1 MKIAFQNFVWYNYG
15 QSMRAKRGFDMRSKV
30 VKVILLITIAS
41 FCLFAYGFVSGV
53 NDVLN
58 PKASNLIKKT
68 DVVAKEKKKTGTL
81 QIVSLGDSLTRGVG
95 DKEGIGYVGRMKED
109 LQKDYKQKIAL
120 TNLAVSG
127 AKMPDLLKQ
136 IESNGAQYSIKQAD
150 VIVLTIG
157 GNDLFPGWESLGKI
171 DLETYRPD
179 TETFQNEAKKIIEEI
194 RKLNTD
200 SPIFWLGLYNPFED
214 VEDLKGSSN
223 IVVDWNASLEKLAL
237 NDKNVYI
244 TPTFDLFQNRGKDLL
259 YSDHFHPNEVG
270 YTYMAER
277 LVQNVV
283 SKLKLEQG
291 GVKWRRYFPYE
302 T

>member
-1 MKIAFQNFVWYNYG
+1 
-15 QSMRAKRGFDMRSKV
+15 MRAKRGFDMRSKV

-58 PKASNLIKKT
+58 PQASNLIKKT

-95 DKEGIGYVGRMKED
+95 DKEGIGYIGRMKED
-109 LQKDYKQKIAL
+109 LQKDYKQKVAL

-136 IESNGAQYSIKQAD
+136 MESSGAQYSIKQAD

-259 YSDHFHPNEVG
+259 YSDHFHPNEIG
-270 YTYMAER
+270 YTYMADR
-277 LVQNVV
+277 LVQNVA

-291 GVKWRRYFPYE
+291 GVK
-302 T
+302 

>member
-1 MKIAFQNFVWYNYG
+1 
-15 QSMRAKRGFDMRSKV
+15 MRSKV

-68 DVVAKEKKKTGTL
+68 DVVAKEKKKTGML

-95 DKEGIGYVGRMKED
+95 DKEGIGYIGRTKED
-109 LQKDYKQKIAL
+109 LQKDYKQKVAL

-136 IESNGAQYSIKQAD
+136 IESSGAQYSIKQAD

-171 DLETYRPD
+171 NLETYRPD

-214 VEDLKGSSN
+214 VEDLKESSN
-223 IVVDWNASLEKLAL
+223 IVVDWNASLEKLAI
-237 NDKNVYI
+237 NNKNVYI
-244 TPTFDLFQNRGKDLL
+244 IPTFDLFQNRVKDLL

-270 YTYMAER
+270 YTYMSDR
-277 LVQNVV
+277 LVQNVA

-291 GVKWRRYFPYE
+291 GVK
-302 T
+302 

>member
-1 MKIAFQNFVWYNYG
+1 MKIAFQNCVWYNYG

-30 VKVILLITIAS
+30 VKVILLITITS

-95 DKEGIGYVGRMKED
+95 DKEGIGYIGRMKED

-136 IESNGAQYSIKQAD
+136 IESSGAQYSIKQAD

-179 TETFQNEAKKIIEEI
+179 TATFQNEAKKIIEEI

-237 NDKNVYI
+237 NAKNVYI
-244 TPTFDLFQNRGKDLL
+244 TPTFDLFQNRGKELL

-270 YTYMAER
+270 YTYMADR

-291 GVKWRRYFPYE
+291 GIK
-302 T
+302 

>member
-1 MKIAFQNFVWYNYG
+1 MKIAFQNCVWYNYG

-58 PKASNLIKKT
+58 PKSSNLIKKT

-95 DKEGIGYVGRMKED
+95 DKEGIGYIGRMKED
-109 LQKDYKQKIAL
+109 LQKDYKQKVAL

-223 IVVDWNASLEKLAL
+223 IVVDWNASLEKLAI
-237 NDKNVYI
+237 NNKNVYI

-270 YTYMAER
+270 YTYMADR

-291 GVKWRRYFPYE
+291 GVK
-302 T
+302 

>member
-1 MKIAFQNFVWYNYG
+1 
-15 QSMRAKRGFDMRSKV
+15 MRAKRGFDMRSKV

-58 PKASNLIKKT
+58 PRASNLIKKT

-95 DKEGIGYVGRMKED
+95 DKEGIGYIGRMKED
-109 LQKDYKQKIAL
+109 LQKDYKQKVAL

-223 IVVDWNASLEKLAL
+223 IVVDWNASLEKLAI
-237 NDKNVYI
+237 NNKNVYI

-270 YTYMAER
+270 YTYMADR
-277 LVQNVV
+277 LIQNVV

-291 GVKWRRYFPYE
+291 GVK
-302 T
+302 

>member
-1 MKIAFQNFVWYNYG
+1 
-15 QSMRAKRGFDMRSKV
+15 MRAKRGFDMRSKV

-68 DVVAKEKKKTGTL
+68 DVVAKEKKKTGAL

-95 DKEGIGYVGRMKED
+95 DKEGIGYIGRMKED
-109 LQKDYKQKIAL
+109 LQKDYKQKVAL

-136 IESNGAQYSIKQAD
+136 MESSGAQYSIKQAD

-194 RKLNTD
+194 RKFNTD

-237 NDKNVYI
+237 NNKSVYI

-270 YTYMAER
+270 YTYMADR
-277 LVQNVV
+277 LVQNVA

-291 GVKWRRYFPYE
+291 GVK
-302 T
+302 

>member
-1 MKIAFQNFVWYNYG
+1 
-15 QSMRAKRGFDMRSKV
+15 MRAKRGFDMRSKV

-95 DKEGIGYVGRMKED
+95 DKEGIGYIGRMKED
-109 LQKDYKQKIAL
+109 LQKDYKQKVAL

-136 IESNGAQYSIKQAD
+136 MESSGAQYSIKQAD

-194 RKLNTD
+194 RKFNTD

-270 YTYMAER
+270 YTYMADR
-277 LVQNVV
+277 LVQNVA

-291 GVKWRRYFPYE
+291 GVK
-302 T
+302 

>member
-1 MKIAFQNFVWYNYG
+1 MKIAFQNCVWYNYG

-81 QIVSLGDSLTRGVG
+81 KIVSLGDSLTRGVG
-95 DKEGIGYVGRMKED
+95 DKEGIGYIGRVKED
-109 LQKDYKQKIAL
+109 LQKDYKQKVAL

-136 IESNGAQYSIKQAD
+136 MESSGAQYSIKQAD

-157 GNDLFPGWESLGKI
+157 GNDLFPGWESLGKV

-200 SPIFWLGLYNPFED
+200 NPIFWLGLYNPFED

-270 YTYMAER
+270 YTYMADR
-277 LVQNVV
+277 LVQNVA

-291 GVKWRRYFPYE
+291 GVK
-302 T
+302 

>member
-1 MKIAFQNFVWYNYG
+1 MKIAFQNCVWYNYG

-95 DKEGIGYVGRMKED
+95 DKEGIGYIGRMKED
-109 LQKDYKQKIAL
+109 LQKDYKQKVAL

-136 IESNGAQYSIKQAD
+136 IESSGAQYSIKQAD

-223 IVVDWNASLEKLAL
+223 IVVDWNASLEKLAI
-237 NDKNVYI
+237 NNKNVYI

-270 YTYMAER
+270 YTYMADR

-291 GVKWRRYFPYE
+291 GVK
-302 T
+302 

>member
-68 DVVAKEKKKTGTL
+68 DVVAKEKKKTGML

-95 DKEGIGYVGRMKED
+95 DKEGIGYIGRMKED
-109 LQKDYKQKIAL
+109 LQKDYKQKVAL

-136 IESNGAQYSIKQAD
+136 IESSGAQYSIKQAD

-277 LVQNVV
+277 LVQNVA

-291 GVKWRRYFPYE
+291 GVK
-302 T
+302 

>member
-1 MKIAFQNFVWYNYG
+1 
-15 QSMRAKRGFDMRSKV
+15 MRSKV

-58 PKASNLIKKT
+58 PKASSLIKKT

-81 QIVSLGDSLTRGVG
+81 QVVSLGDSLTRGVG
-95 DKEGIGYVGRMKED
+95 DKEGIGYIGRMKED

-136 IESNGAQYSIKQAD
+136 IESSGAQYSIKQAD

-179 TETFQNEAKKIIEEI
+179 TATFQNEAKKIIEEI

-223 IVVDWNASLEKLAL
+223 IVVDWNASLEKLAI
-237 NDKNVYI
+237 NNKNVYI

-259 YSDHFHPNEVG
+259 YSDHFHPNEGG
-270 YTYMAER
+270 YTYMADR
-277 LVQNVV
+277 LVQNVA

-291 GVKWRRYFPYE
+291 GVK
-302 T
+302 

>member
-1 MKIAFQNFVWYNYG
+1 
-15 QSMRAKRGFDMRSKV
+15 MRAKRGFDMRSKV

-58 PKASNLIKKT
+58 PRASNLIKKT

-95 DKEGIGYVGRMKED
+95 DKEGIGYIGRMKED
-109 LQKDYKQKIAL
+109 LQKDYKQQVAL

-157 GNDLFPGWESLGKI
+157 GNDLFPGWESLGKV

-223 IVVDWNASLEKLAL
+223 IVVDWNASLEKLAI
-237 NDKNVYI
+237 NNKNVYI

-270 YTYMAER
+270 YTYMADR

-291 GVKWRRYFPYE
+291 GVK
-302 T
+302 

>member
-1 MKIAFQNFVWYNYG
+1 MKIAFQNCVWYNYG

-41 FCLFAYGFVSGV
+41 FCLFAYGFVSSV

-291 GVKWRRYFPYE
+291 GVK
-302 T
+302 

>member
-1 MKIAFQNFVWYNYG
+1 MKIAFQNCVWYNYG

-95 DKEGIGYVGRMKED
+95 DKEGIGYIGRVKED
-109 LQKDYKQKIAL
+109 LQKDYKQKVAL

-136 IESNGAQYSIKQAD
+136 IESSGAQYSIKQAD

-223 IVVDWNASLEKLAL
+223 IVVDWNASLEKLAV

-270 YTYMAER
+270 YTYMADR
-277 LVQNVV
+277 LVQNIA

-291 GVKWRRYFPYE
+291 GVK
-302 T
+302 

>member
-1 MKIAFQNFVWYNYG
+1 MKIAFQNCVWYNYG

-136 IESNGAQYSIKQAD
+136 IESSGAQYSIKQAD

-223 IVVDWNASLEKLAL
+223 IVVDWNASLEKLAI
-237 NDKNVYI
+237 NNKNVYI

-270 YTYMAER
+270 YTYMADR
-277 LVQNVV
+277 LVQNVA
-283 SKLKLEQG
+283 SKLKLE
-291 GVKWRRYFPYE
+291 
-302 T
+302 

>member
-1 MKIAFQNFVWYNYG
+1 MKIAFQNCVWYNYG

-95 DKEGIGYVGRMKED
+95 DKEGIGYIGRMKED
-109 LQKDYKQKIAL
+109 LQKDYKQKVAL

-136 IESNGAQYSIKQAD
+136 MESSGAQYSIKQAD

-179 TETFQNEAKKIIEEI
+179 TETFQNEAKKIIEGI

-270 YTYMAER
+270 YTYMADR
-277 LVQNVV
+277 VVQNVA

-291 GVKWRRYFPYE
+291 GVK
-302 T
+302 

>member
-1 MKIAFQNFVWYNYG
+1 MKIAFQNCVWYNYG

-30 VKVILLITIAS
+30 VKVILLITIVS

-95 DKEGIGYVGRMKED
+95 DKEGIGYIGRMKED

-127 AKMPDLLKQ
+127 AKMPDLLNQ
-136 IESNGAQYSIKQAD
+136 MESSGAQYSIKQAD

-223 IVVDWNASLEKLAL
+223 IVVDWNASLEKLAV
-237 NDKNVYI
+237 NNKNVYI

-270 YTYMAER
+270 YTYMADR
-277 LVQNVV
+277 LVQNVA

-291 GVKWRRYFPYE
+291 GVK
-302 T
+302 

>member
-291 GVKWRRYFPYE
+291 GVK
-302 T
+302 

>member
-1 MKIAFQNFVWYNYG
+1 MKIAFQNCVWYNYG

-68 DVVAKEKKKTGTL
+68 DVVAKEKKKRGTL

-136 IESNGAQYSIKQAD
+136 IESNGAQYAIKQAD

-291 GVKWRRYFPYE
+291 GVK
-302 T
+302 

>member
-1 MKIAFQNFVWYNYG
+1 
-15 QSMRAKRGFDMRSKV
+15 MRAKRGFDMRSKV

-41 FCLFAYGFVSGV
+41 FCLFAYGFISGV

-291 GVKWRRYFPYE
+291 GVK
-302 T
+302 

>member
-1 MKIAFQNFVWYNYG
+1 MKIAFQNCVWYNYG

-81 QIVSLGDSLTRGVG
+81 KIVSLGDSLTRGVG
-95 DKEGIGYVGRMKED
+95 DKEGIGYIGRVKED
-109 LQKDYKQKIAL
+109 LQKDYKQKVAL

-136 IESNGAQYSIKQAD
+136 MESSGAQYSIKQAD

-157 GNDLFPGWESLGKI
+157 GNDLFPGWESLGKV

-179 TETFQNEAKKIIEEI
+179 TETFQNEAKKIIEKI

-223 IVVDWNASLEKLAL
+223 IVVDWDASLEKLAL

-270 YTYMAER
+270 YTYMADR
-277 LVQNVV
+277 LVQNVA

-291 GVKWRRYFPYE
+291 GVK
-302 T
+302 

>member
-1 MKIAFQNFVWYNYG
+1 VKIAFQNGVWYNYG

-30 VKVILLITIAS
+30 VKIILLITIAS

-58 PKASNLIKKT
+58 PKASNLVKKT

-95 DKEGIGYVGRMKED
+95 DKEGIGYIGRMKED
-109 LQKDYKQKIAL
+109 LQKDYKQKVAL

-136 IESNGAQYSIKQAD
+136 MESSGAQYSIKQAD

-223 IVVDWNASLEKLAL
+223 IVVDWNASLEKLAV

-270 YTYMAER
+270 YTYMADR

-291 GVKWRRYFPYE
+291 GVK
-302 T
+302 

>member
-1 MKIAFQNFVWYNYG
+1 
-15 QSMRAKRGFDMRSKV
+15 MRAKRGFDMRSKV

-68 DVVAKEKKKTGTL
+68 DVVTKEKKKTGTL

-95 DKEGIGYVGRMKED
+95 DKEGIGYIGRMKED
-109 LQKDYKQKIAL
+109 LQKDYKQKVAL

-136 IESNGAQYSIKQAD
+136 IESSGAQYSIKQAD

-223 IVVDWNASLEKLAL
+223 IVVDWNASLEKLAV
-237 NDKNVYI
+237 NNKNVYI

-259 YSDHFHPNEVG
+259 YSDHFHPNEIG
-270 YTYMAER
+270 YTYMADR

-283 SKLKLEQG
+283 SRLKLEQG
-291 GVKWRRYFPYE
+291 GVK
-302 T
+302 

>member
-1 MKIAFQNFVWYNYG
+1 MKIAFQNCVWYNYG

-95 DKEGIGYVGRMKED
+95 DKEGIGYIGRMKED
-109 LQKDYKQKIAL
+109 LQKDYKQRVAL

-136 IESNGAQYSIKQAD
+136 IESSGAQYSIKQAD

-179 TETFQNEAKKIIEEI
+179 TATFQNEAKKIIEEI

-223 IVVDWNASLEKLAL
+223 IVVDWNASLEKLAI
-237 NDKNVYI
+237 NNKNVYI

-259 YSDHFHPNEVG
+259 YSDHFHPNEIG
-270 YTYMAER
+270 YTYMADR

-291 GVKWRRYFPYE
+291 GVK
-302 T
+302 

>member
-1 MKIAFQNFVWYNYG
+1 MKIAFQNCVWYNYG

-95 DKEGIGYVGRMKED
+95 DKEGIGYIGRMKED
-109 LQKDYKQKIAL
+109 LQKDYKQKVAL

-136 IESNGAQYSIKQAD
+136 IESSGAQYSIKQAD

-179 TETFQNEAKKIIEEI
+179 TGTFQNEAKKIIEEI

-223 IVVDWNASLEKLAL
+223 IVVDWNASLEKLAI
-237 NDKNVYI
+237 NNKNVYI

-259 YSDHFHPNEVG
+259 YSDHFHPNEIG
-270 YTYMAER
+270 YTYMADR

-291 GVKWRRYFPYE
+291 GIK
-302 T
+302 

>member
-58 PKASNLIKKT
+58 PKASNLIKKN
-68 DVVAKEKKKTGTL
+68 DVVAKEKKNNGTL

-95 DKEGIGYVGRMKED
+95 DKEGIGYIGRMKES
-109 LQKDYKQKIAL
+109 LQKDYKQKVAL

-136 IESNGAQYSIKQAD
+136 IESSGAQYSIKQAD

-171 DLETYRPD
+171 DLETYRPN

-194 RKLNTD
+194 RKINTD

-223 IVVDWNASLEKLAL
+223 IVVDWNASLEKVAL

-270 YTYMAER
+270 YTYMSER

-283 SKLKLEQG
+283 SKLSLEQG
-291 GVKWRRYFPYE
+291 GVK
-302 T
+302 

>member
-1 MKIAFQNFVWYNYG
+1 VKIAFQNFVWYNYG

-291 GVKWRRYFPYE
+291 GGK
-302 T
+302 

>member
-1 MKIAFQNFVWYNYG
+1 
-15 QSMRAKRGFDMRSKV
+15 MRAKRGFDMRSKV

-68 DVVAKEKKKTGTL
+68 DVVTKEKKKTGTL

-136 IESNGAQYSIKQAD
+136 IESSGAQYSIKQAD

-291 GVKWRRYFPYE
+291 GVK
-302 T
+302 

>member
-277 LVQNVV
+277 LVRNVV

-291 GVKWRRYFPYE
+291 GVK
-302 T
+302 

>member
-1 MKIAFQNFVWYNYG
+1 MKIAFQNCVWYNYG

-95 DKEGIGYVGRMKED
+95 DKEGIGYIGRVKED
-109 LQKDYKQKIAL
+109 LQKDYKQKVAL

-136 IESNGAQYSIKQAD
+136 IESSGAQYSIKQAD

-157 GNDLFPGWESLGKI
+157 GNDLFPGWESLGKV

-270 YTYMAER
+270 YTYMADR
-277 LVQNVV
+277 LVQNVA

-291 GVKWRRYFPYE
+291 GVK
-302 T
+302 

>member
-1 MKIAFQNFVWYNYG
+1 VKIAFQNFVWYNYG
-15 QSMRAKRGFDMRSKV
+15 QSKRAKRGFDMRSKV

-58 PKASNLIKKT
+58 PKASSLIKKT

-81 QIVSLGDSLTRGVG
+81 QVVSLGDSLTRGVG
-95 DKEGIGYVGRMKED
+95 DKEGIGYIGRMKED
-109 LQKDYKQKIAL
+109 LQKDYKQKVAL

-136 IESNGAQYSIKQAD
+136 IESSGAQYSIKQAD

-179 TETFQNEAKKIIEEI
+179 TETFQNEAKKIIEQI

-291 GVKWRRYFPYE
+291 GVK
-302 T
+302 

>member
-1 MKIAFQNFVWYNYG
+1 
-15 QSMRAKRGFDMRSKV
+15 MRAKRGFDMRSKV

-68 DVVAKEKKKTGTL
+68 DVVAKEKKKTGAL

-95 DKEGIGYVGRMKED
+95 DKEGIGYIGRMKED
-109 LQKDYKQKIAL
+109 LQKDYKQKVAL

-136 IESNGAQYSIKQAD
+136 MESSGAQYSIKQAD

-194 RKLNTD
+194 RKFNTD

-237 NDKNVYI
+237 NNKNVYI

-270 YTYMAER
+270 YTYMADR
-277 LVQNVV
+277 LVQNVA

-291 GVKWRRYFPYE
+291 GVK
-302 T
+302 

>member
-1 MKIAFQNFVWYNYG
+1 
-15 QSMRAKRGFDMRSKV
+15 MRAKRGFDMRSKV

-136 IESNGAQYSIKQAD
+136 IESNGAQYSIKQAG

-171 DLETYRPD
+171 DLDTYRPD

-291 GVKWRRYFPYE
+291 GVK
-302 T
+302 

>member
-1 MKIAFQNFVWYNYG
+1 MKIAFQNCVWYNYG

-58 PKASNLIKKT
+58 PEASNLIKKT

-95 DKEGIGYVGRMKED
+95 DKEGIGYIGRMKED
-109 LQKDYKQKIAL
+109 LQKDYKQKVAL

-136 IESNGAQYSIKQAD
+136 MESSGAQYSIKQAD

-223 IVVDWNASLEKLAL
+223 IVVDWNASLEKLAI
-237 NDKNVYI
+237 NNKNVYI

-259 YSDHFHPNEVG
+259 YSDHFHPNEIG
-270 YTYMAER
+270 YTYMADR
-277 LVQNVV
+277 LVQNVA

-291 GVKWRRYFPYE
+291 GVK
-302 T
+302 

>member
-1 MKIAFQNFVWYNYG
+1 MKIAFQNCVWYNYG

-58 PKASNLIKKT
+58 PKASNLIKKI

-81 QIVSLGDSLTRGVG
+81 KIVSLGDSLTRGVG
-95 DKEGIGYVGRMKED
+95 DKEGIGYIGRVKED
-109 LQKDYKQKIAL
+109 LQKDYKQKVAL

-136 IESNGAQYSIKQAD
+136 MESSGAQYSIKQAD

-157 GNDLFPGWESLGKI
+157 GNDLFPGWESLGKV

-270 YTYMAER
+270 YTYMADR
-277 LVQNVV
+277 LVQNVA

-291 GVKWRRYFPYE
+291 GVK
-302 T
+302 

>member
-1 MKIAFQNFVWYNYG
+1 
-15 QSMRAKRGFDMRSKV
+15 MRAKRGFDMRSKV

-95 DKEGIGYVGRMKED
+95 DKEGIGYVGRVKED

-136 IESNGAQYSIKQAD
+136 IESSGAQYSIKQAD

-291 GVKWRRYFPYE
+291 GVK
-302 T
+302 